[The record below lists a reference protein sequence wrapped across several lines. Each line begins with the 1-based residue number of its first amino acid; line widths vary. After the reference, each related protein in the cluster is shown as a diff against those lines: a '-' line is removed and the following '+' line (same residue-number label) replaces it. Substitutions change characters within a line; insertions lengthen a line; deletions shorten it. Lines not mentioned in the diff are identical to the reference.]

1 MDEKRTLR
9 RRRVLKTGR
18 IILAGHRSELD
29 CAVHDLTEDGAS
41 LEVASPIGIPD
52 RFDLMVGDE
61 RTPRPCHVRWRSA
74 RRIGVDFD

>member
-1 MDEKRTLR
+1 
-9 RRRVLKTGR
+9 
-18 IILAGHRSELD
+18 LD

-61 RTPRPCHVRWRSA
+61 RTPRPCHVAWRSA